1 MYTGEEIKEKREA
14 ISNNI
19 VKGFSN
25 SDDLLEKAHNQG
37 DVHPN
42 GKWYWE
48 SSANGGKGDW
58 RTIKGA
64 SKAAANSKTDTNKKT
79 DKDDNK
85 ITTGLSESNFVKVK
99 SDDKK
104 SSLYKDENGISVE
117 FTKVGSFTYLKMKY
131 KDMNIIN
138 INNSPIKI
146 GIKQSLSKCESFLK
160 KYDVT
165 KLNEENASNNLH
177 IRDEINVLIK
187 ELTK

>member
-1 MYTGEEIKEKREA
+1 MYIGEDIKKQREA
-14 ISNNI
+14 RANNI
-19 VKGFSN
+19 VKSFSN
-25 SDDLLEKAHNQG
+25 SDNLLEKAHNHG
-37 DVHPN
+37 DVHSN

-58 RTIKGA
+58 RTIK
-64 SKAAANSKTDTNKKT
+64 KNSKNVINSKLP
-79 DKDDNK
+79 DNK

-117 FTKVGSFTYLKMKY
+117 FTKVGSSTYLKMKY
-131 KDMNIIN
+131 KNMNIIN

-165 KLNEENASNNLH
+165 KLNEKNASNNLH